1 MELWAAGKDEALVV
15 TEDIDSS
22 NLAEIMV
29 REFQDTSS
37 IRTPTSLG
45 HLIYIPGQL
54 CLGQI
59 TIQDYMACLG
69 SLHARQLD
77 ILHFITGQIIG
88 PLLLVPG
95 RPIVFWVTAGTGQ
108 DP

>member
-1 MELWAAGKDEALVV
+1 MKVWSILTCKCWSSNPRRLQRLELLAAKFDAKVSKVESWAAGKDEALVV

-54 CLGQI
+54 
-59 TIQDYMACLG
+59 
-69 SLHARQLD
+69 
-77 ILHFITGQIIG
+77 
-88 PLLLVPG
+88 V
-95 RPIVFWVTAGTGQ
+95 
-108 DP
+108 